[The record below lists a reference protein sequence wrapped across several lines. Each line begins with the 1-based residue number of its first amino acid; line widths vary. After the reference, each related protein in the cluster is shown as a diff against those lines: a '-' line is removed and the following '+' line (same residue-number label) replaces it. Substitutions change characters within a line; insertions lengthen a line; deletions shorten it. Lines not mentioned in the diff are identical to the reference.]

1 MSDLSQ
7 QLIEQVK
14 EAYQHQSPLFIQGNN
29 SKAFLGRS
37 VTSNQTDSPRAS
49 TLSTA
54 AHTGIIS
61 YQPVELVMTAR
72 AGTTL
77 AELQA
82 ALDEHQQMLAFESPF
97 FNGQATIAGTLA
109 ANLSG
114 PARPWAGSIRDAV
127 LGTRLINGQG
137 EHLRFGGQVM
147 KNVAGYDLSRMQAG
161 ALGTLGVITEVS
173 FKVLPK
179 PESTAYLQVE
189 IPAQQAITL
198 MNQLA
203 GQPKPITGACW
214 YQGKLQIRLSGA
226 ASAVDNTVTLW
237 SQRHGLSIND
247 QGAEFWHQ
255 LQHYQLPFFTDDASL
270 WRFSVKSTAP
280 LETSLLPSEALSS
293 SLSASNSLS
302 SKDLSSRA
310 GGSEEPGSEK
320 INNPVDPDEHLL
332 IDWCGNQRW
341 LKTPSLSS
349 TDQRHIQPQLQST
362 LQAQLQQQAE
372 TAGGTV
378 TLWRGGDRSL
388 EVNHEPN
395 PVLKRL
401 QQNVK
406 QAMDPTGIFNPGRL
420 YSWM

>member
-1 MSDLSQ
+1 MNDLSQ
-7 QLIEQVK
+7 QFIEQVK
-14 EAYQHQSPLFIQGNN
+14 AAYQHQSPLFIQGNN

-54 AHTGIIS
+54 AHSGIIS

-97 FNGQATIAGTLA
+97 FDGQATIAGTLA
-109 ANLSG
+109 SNLSG

-173 FKVLPK
+173 FKVMPK
-179 PESTAYLQVE
+179 PESTAYLQLE

-203 GQPKPITGACW
+203 GQPKPMTGACW

-226 ASAVDNTVTLW
+226 ASAVDSTVTLW
-237 SQRHGLSIND
+237 SQQHGLSVND
-247 QGAEFWHQ
+247 QGTDFWHQ
-255 LQHYQLPFFTDDASL
+255 LQHYQLPFFTDDAPL
-270 WRFSVKSTAP
+270 WRFSVNSTAP

-293 SLSASNSLS
+293 
-302 SKDLSSRA
+302 KDLSSRA
-310 GGSEEPGSEK
+310 DGSEEIS
-320 INNPVDPDEHLL
+320 NPVDPDEHLL

-349 TDQRHIQPQLQST
+349 TDQRHIQSQLQST

-406 QAMDPTGIFNPGRL
+406 QAIDPTGIFNPGRL